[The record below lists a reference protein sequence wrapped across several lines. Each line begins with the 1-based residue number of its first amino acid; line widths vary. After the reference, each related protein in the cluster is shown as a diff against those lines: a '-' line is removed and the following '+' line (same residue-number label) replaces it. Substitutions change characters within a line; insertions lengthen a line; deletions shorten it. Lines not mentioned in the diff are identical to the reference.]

1 MELKTSRFH
10 KILRIVP
17 KGTLDSHSSPD
28 LIRFL
33 KSRWEEG
40 DRLFL
45 MICDSIQYLEE
56 EGIWSLSELHSFL
69 QKNGGNIAFVG
80 WNEEC
85 KLVLGLFGLSTS
97 LPIFSTERDAEE
109 WLSSLKIEDLRS
121 KHNASEDSI
130 ASLRQ
135 TKPLQ
140 FYSAPSESNFEKN
153 DESVHIPEIRT
164 IPVADAGKT
173 SVIEDSPTR
182 NRDSISKKDEFG
194 SELKLEQSL
203 EKLKGSASDKIL
215 YCESCHSRLRIRLSG
230 RYKCPACG
238 IEFDVNRLGG
248 VRYLERLVVSP
259 EASGPAGNLVQSSH
273 S

>member
-1 MELKTSRFH
+1 MELKTSRFQ

-40 DRLFL
+40 ERLFL
-45 MICDSIQYLEE
+45 MICDSVQYLEE
-56 EGIWSLSELHSFL
+56 EGISSLSELQSYL
-69 QKNGGNIAFVG
+69 QKNGGNIAFIG

-85 KLVLGLFGLSTS
+85 KLVLGLFGLATS
-97 LPIFSTERDAEE
+97 LPIFPTERAAEE

-121 KHNASEDSI
+121 KRSVSEDSF

-140 FYSAPSESNFEKN
+140 FYSAPIESVLAKN
-153 DESVHIPEIRT
+153 DEAEHIPEIRT
-164 IPVADAGKT
+164 IPIAETGKT
-173 SVIEDSPTR
+173 EAMADSPGR
-182 NRDSISKKDEFG
+182 SRESISRKDDFA
-194 SELKLEQSL
+194 SEEKLEQSL
-203 EKLKGSASDKIL
+203 EKIKGSISDKIL

-248 VRYLERLVVSP
+248 VRYLERLVVPP
-259 EASGPAGNLVQSSH
+259 EVSGSAGNLVQSSH
-273 S
+273 P

>member
-1 MELKTSRFH
+1 
-10 KILRIVP
+10 
-17 KGTLDSHSSPD
+17 
-28 LIRFL
+28 
-33 KSRWEEG
+33 
-40 DRLFL
+40 
-45 MICDSIQYLEE
+45 MICDSIHYLEE
-56 EGIWSLSELHSFL
+56 EGIGSLSELNSFL

-85 KLVLGLFGLSTS
+85 KLVLGLFGLTTS
-97 LPIFSTERDAEE
+97 LRIFPAERDAEE

-121 KHNASEDSI
+121 KQNTSEHSI

-140 FYSAPSESNFEKN
+140 FYSAPNESIPEER

-164 IPVADAGKT
+164 IPVADAGRAQTAAT
-173 SVIEDSPTR
+173 SSTR
-182 NRDSISKKDEFG
+182 SRESISKKDEFA

-203 EKLKGSASDKIL
+203 EKLKGSVSDKIL

-259 EASGPAGNLVQSSH
+259 ETSGPAG
-273 S
+273 